1 MMFEKQ
7 QATASARLKALE
19 EVSGRKAAV
28 AVLF

>member
-1 MMFEKQ
+1 MIIEKQ

-19 EVSGRKAAV
+19 EVSRCKAAV